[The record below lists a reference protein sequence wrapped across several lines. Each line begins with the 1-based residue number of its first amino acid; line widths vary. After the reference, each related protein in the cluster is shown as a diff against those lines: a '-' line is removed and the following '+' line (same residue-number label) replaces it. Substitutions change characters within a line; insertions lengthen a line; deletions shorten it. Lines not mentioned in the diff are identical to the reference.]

1 MRKSETDNRPRK
13 THYPHHMFSD
23 QAACGRD
30 RRGWPT
36 RGRGTRAS
44 LAAME
49 VAQERD
55 RVTCGACLQ
64 VMANH
69 PAYQAA

>member
-30 RRGWPT
+30 RRGWRT
-36 RGRGTRAS
+36 
-44 LAAME
+44 ME
-49 VAQERD
+49 VAQEREP
-55 RVTCGACLQ
+55 VTCGACLQ
-64 VMANH
+64 VLSNH